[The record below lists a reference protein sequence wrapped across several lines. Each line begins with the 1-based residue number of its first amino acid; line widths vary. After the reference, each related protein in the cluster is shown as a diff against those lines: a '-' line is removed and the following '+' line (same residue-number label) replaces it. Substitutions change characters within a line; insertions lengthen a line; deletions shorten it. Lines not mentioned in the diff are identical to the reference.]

1 MLILMA
7 HVYNLFISE
16 TVAAINESK
25 LQCHQFVFAFSDYT
39 QKSLTILN
47 LKKEY
52 EKSKKNGFESY
63 AYSHMFNECNTLDFR
78 LCHTFLFDWNNLLW
92 LIPTNIPITDSFDVI
107 YFLSYLT

>member
-52 EKSKKNGFESY
+52 EKSKKKMVLN
-63 AYSHMFNECNTLDFR
+63 HM
-78 LCHTFLFDWNNLLW
+78 
-92 LIPTNIPITDSFDVI
+92 PIRTCLMNVI
-107 YFLSYLT
+107 L